1 MTDSRTPDTTTA
13 TPLLLLPGAEI
24 VAAIRSLLIW
34 GVVAATAAGMFIRG
48 SHSSCSGGVASSG
61 DGYIGADGAPTDV
74 EPLCG
79 TVTMSPSPLLFVIMA
94 FIVIGSLTRVL
105 RRADDVP
112 QALGILNNARMALVV
127 VTLVAL
133 AVSWIAIMTLH
144 VDDWRSFSL
153 FSPFPFG
160 QFDVETT
167 PITQR

>member
-1 MTDSRTPDTTTA
+1 MTDPRATDTDTA
-13 TPLLLLPGAEI
+13 TPLLPGAEI
-24 VAAIRSLLIW
+24 VVGIRSLLIW
-34 GVVAATAAGMFIRG
+34 GVVAATVAGMFVRG
-48 SHSSCSGGVASSG
+48 THTSCSGGVSATG
-61 DGYIGADGAPTDV
+61 DGFIGPDGTPTDV

-105 RRADDVP
+105 RRADDVT
-112 QALGILNNARMALVV
+112 QALRIVNNARMALVV